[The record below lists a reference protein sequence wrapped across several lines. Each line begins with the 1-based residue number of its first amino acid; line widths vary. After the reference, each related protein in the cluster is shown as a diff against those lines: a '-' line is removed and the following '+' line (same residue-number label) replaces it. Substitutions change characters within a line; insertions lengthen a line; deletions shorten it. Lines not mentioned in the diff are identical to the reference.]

1 MALTALGIVTGAA
14 GALVLTRY
22 MQSLLFETPPYDLLV
37 MAAVAGLLL
46 FSALAACVLPALRAS
61 RPDLTQLLRSS

>member
-1 MALTALGIVTGAA
+1 
-14 GALVLTRY
+14 